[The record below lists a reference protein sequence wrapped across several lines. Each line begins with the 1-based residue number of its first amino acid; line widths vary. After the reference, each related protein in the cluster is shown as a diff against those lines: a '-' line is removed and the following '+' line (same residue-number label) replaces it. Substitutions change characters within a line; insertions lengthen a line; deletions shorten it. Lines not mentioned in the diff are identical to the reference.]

1 MALEEPQLN
10 GRIASVIRPMTN
22 GLGWTV
28 QEELRGALHG
38 PKHKP
43 DILITRDAGP
53 PIILEN
59 EYLPAN
65 TLVAD
70 CTRVMGRELDPEVA
84 GSTGIVGTVI
94 AVRSSDDLNNCADGD
109 QAQALLERGATLEY
123 AVYQGNMTT
132 RFPASGFI
140 TGSVREMVDFIKPA
154 AEPRDIIAKAA
165 KALARGANHA
175 AQRILDCARG
185 TNVGELVGEILRQ
198 PWPAVAERPAM
209 TTQENRQQAADN
221 TARRQTAKMCATI
234 IINALAYQQNLAGY
248 QGIRDLE
255 TVRKETLGGQLT
267 KTSVLEEWRKILA
280 INYWPIFHIA
290 HQVLMALP
298 PSPVVNMLPD
308 MHAAAEAIQGAMRAH
323 DVAGEVFQAL
333 IADRQT
339 LATYYTRPESTTLA
353 AYLAVP
359 ETLNWADPKTL
370 KNYQIADYACGTG
383 GLVLAAYQRAREL
396 HRSYGGDPDTLHSYM
411 MESGLT
417 ACDIMPAAV
426 HLTSSLLS
434 SVAYRERYAG
444 TRNIL
449 YPFGGVK
456 KRDAA
461 GKVLVDAAGNPELA
475 KDNEGN
481 LLVDIGA
488 LELLDIQSTRHQIVL
503 PLNEGQSALGS
514 NGKRKPIEVEMTPAS
529 QSLVIM
535 NPPFTTPTNHAAD
548 HVDTNNPAF
557 AAFGTTVAEQDAMSE
572 RVKQLGKDTIRDGY
586 AGLGS
591 DFAAIAHN
599 MVKPGGHIALILPIS
614 AMLGGSWDGKVM
626 RSWQK
631 LRQLLAEN
639 YADIIVLSI
648 AQPTT
653 WESAFSADTQ
663 LPEVIIIARRLTED
677 EVAPGT
683 AHFVSLKERPGNKLE
698 AQETARVIR
707 QAIAALQE
715 TGQSRIFYI
724 GDEEMGRVS
733 LETAP
738 AREKWTT
745 LRISNID
752 LALRAKALAQ
762 GELRLPQRRD
772 ALSVPI
778 ARIGE
783 IGRVGPVHRAI
794 LSAFNTRKGANSG
807 TEYPMLWNH
816 DEQVKRDRKTG
827 LIINPPQ
834 QVGMATPPDTAG
846 AVKPGKA
853 DAAAKVWATASHLHI
868 NMDFQFNANS
878 TAAAFT
884 ERVTA
889 GGRAWPN
896 LQMDTVE
903 MEKATCAWLNGTL
916 GIISYWIESN
926 RTQNGRGGTTVTAI
940 PNIPTLDLRRLT
952 AAQLAAAVQIYDDL
966 CQERMLPANEA
977 YRDPVRQELDRRLL
991 VAVLDLDDTAV
1002 EQLAILRNQWCMEP
1016 TVTGGKSTGLAE

>member
-10 GRIASVIRPMTN
+10 GRIASVIRPMTK

-28 QEELRGALHG
+28 QEELRGALRG

-43 DILITRDAGP
+43 DILITRGAAP

-70 CTRVMGRELDPEVA
+70 CARVMGRELDPAVA
-84 GSTGIVGTVI
+84 GSMGRVSTVI
-94 AVRSSDDLNNCADGD
+94 AVRSSDALHNCADGD
-109 QAQALLERGATLEY
+109 QAQAMLEAGATLEY
-123 AVYQGNMTT
+123 AVYQGSMGS
-132 RFPASGFI
+132 RFPKSGFI

-165 KALARGANHA
+165 KALSTGTKDA
-175 AQRILDCARG
+175 AYGILECARG
-185 TNVGELVGEILRQ
+185 TNVGELVGKALRQ
-198 PWPAVAERPAM
+198 PWPAIAAQPAM
-209 TTQENRQQAADN
+209 TPQENKQQAADD
-221 TARRQTAKMCATI
+221 TARRQTAQMCAVI

-248 QGIRDLE
+248 RGIRGLE
-255 TVRKETLGGQLT
+255 QVREETPGGRLT
-267 KTSVLEEWRKILA
+267 LNTVLEEWGKILEV
-280 INYWPIFHIA
+280 NYWPIFHIA
-290 HQVLMALP
+290 EEALLAFP
-298 PSPVVNMLPD
+298 PPAVVNMLPS
-308 MHAAAEAIQGAMRAH
+308 MHRTADTIQGAMQTH
-323 DVAGEVFQAL
+323 DVAGEVFQSL
-333 IADRQT
+333 ITDRQT

-359 ETLNWADPKTL
+359 ENLDWANPETL
-370 KNYQIADYACGTG
+370 KNYHIADYACGTG

-434 SVAYRERYAG
+434 SVAYRERYDG

-449 YPFGGVK
+449 YPFGGVW

-461 GKVLVDAAGNPELA
+461 GKVIVDAAGNPELA
-475 KDNEGN
+475 RDKKGN

-488 LELLDIQSTRHQIVL
+488 LELLNIQSTRHQIVL
-503 PLNEGQSALGS
+503 PLNEGQAVLGG

-557 AAFGTTVAEQDAMSE
+557 AAFGTTEAEQDAMSE

-639 YADIIVLSI
+639 YQDIIVLSI

-653 WESAFSADTQ
+653 EESAFSADTH
-663 LPEVIIIARRLTED
+663 LPEVIIIARRLPEGAA
-677 EVAPGT
+677 APGT

-707 QAIAALQE
+707 QAIDSLRE
-715 TGQSRIFYI
+715 TGHSRTFYV
-724 GDEEMGRVS
+724 GNQEMGRVS
-733 LETAP
+733 LEAAP

-752 LALRAKALAQ
+752 LALRAKALGQ
-762 GELRLPQRRD
+762 GELRLPQRSD
-772 ALSVPI
+772 SLSIPI
-778 ARIGE
+778 ARIGD
-783 IGRVGPVHRAI
+783 IGRVGPVHRTI
-794 LSAFNTRKGANSG
+794 LSAFATKKGADSG
-807 TEYPMLWNH
+807 SEYPMLWNH
-816 DEQVKRDRKTG
+816 DEPVKRDKNG

-834 QVGMATPPDTAG
+834 QFRMATPPDMAG
-846 AVKPGKA
+846 TVKAGKA
-853 DAAAKVWATASHLHI
+853 AAAAKVWATASHLHI
-868 NMDFQFNANS
+868 NMDFQFNANP

-884 ERVTA
+884 ERITA
-889 GGRAWPN
+889 GGRAWPS
-896 LQMDTVE
+896 LQMDTVA
-903 MEKATCAWLNGTL
+903 MEKATCVWLNGTL

-940 PNIPTLDLRRLT
+940 PNIPTLDWRQLT
-952 AAQLAAAVQIYDDL
+952 AAQLQAAAQIYDDL
-966 CQERMLPANEA
+966 GQERMLAANEA

-991 VAVLDLDDTAV
+991 VEVLGLDDAAV

-1016 TVTGGKSTGLAE
+1016 TVTGGKSTGLAG

>member
-10 GRIASVIRPMTN
+10 GRIASVIRPMTK

-28 QEELRGALHG
+28 REELWYALRG

-43 DILITRDAGP
+43 DILITRDGAP

-70 CTRVMGRELDPEVA
+70 CTRVMGRELEPEVA
-84 GSTGIVGTVI
+84 GGTGIVGTVI
-94 AVRSSDDLNNCADGD
+94 AVRSSKDLQDCADGD
-109 QAQALLERGATLEY
+109 QAQALLERGAALEY

-132 RFPASGFI
+132 RFPAAGFI
-140 TGSVREMVDFIKPA
+140 TGSVREMVNFIKPA

-165 KALARGANHA
+165 KALARGANDA
-175 AQRILDCARG
+175 AQRILDCAPG
-185 TNVGELVGEILRQ
+185 TDVGALVGEILRQ

-248 QGIRDLE
+248 QGIRDLDR
-255 TVRKETLGGQLT
+255 VRADTPGGQLT

-298 PSPVVNMLPD
+298 PRPVVNMLPG
-308 MHAAAEAIQGAMRAH
+308 MHTAAEAIQGAMRTH
-323 DVAGEVFQAL
+323 DVAGEVFQSL

-359 ETLNWADPKTL
+359 ENLDWADPKTL

-449 YPFGGVK
+449 YPFGGVR
-456 KRDAA
+456 KRDAV
-461 GKVLVDAAGNPELA
+461 GRVLVDAAGNPELA
-475 KDNEGN
+475 KDNAGN

-557 AAFGTTVAEQDAMSE
+557 AAFGTTAAEQDAMSE

-648 AQPTT
+648 AQP
-653 WESAFSADTQ
+653 ESREAAFSADTDMA
-663 LPEVIIIARRLTED
+663 EVMLVARRLAAD
-677 EVAPGT
+677 EKPAMQ
-683 AHFVSLKERPGNKLE
+683 AHFVNLKSRPGNKLE
-698 AQETARVIR
+698 AQETSRAIRVALA
-707 QAIAALQE
+707 QVTKPDTYVAIA
-715 TGQSRIFYI
+715 I
-724 GDEEMGRVS
+724 GNAEVGTVR
-733 LETAP
+733 LEQVDP
-738 AREKWTT
+738 LGKWTT
-745 LRISNID
+745 ARIADIGLVQVARE
-752 LALRAKALAQ
+752 LAKGNLY
-762 GELRLPQRRD
+762 LPQRFAPVAIPMTRM
-772 ALSVPI
+772 
-778 ARIGE
+778 GQ
-783 IGRVGPVHRAI
+783 IGRVGLVHRSI
-794 LSAFNTRKGANSG
+794 LMAFSKRAGANSG
-807 TEYPMLWNH
+807 TEYPMLWNQ
-816 DEQVKRDRKTG
+816 DSKTQVSMATLPDSAGTVKAGKQAAA
-827 LIINPPQ
+827 Q
-834 QVGMATPPDTAG
+834 QV
-846 AVKPGKA
+846 
-853 DAAAKVWATASHLHI
+853 WARSSHLHI
-868 NMDFQFNANS
+868 NQEFRFSANP

-884 ERVTA
+884 PRQA
-889 GGRAWPN
+889 LGGSSWPN
-896 LQMDTVE
+896 FQMDSVE
-903 MEKATCAWLNGTL
+903 QEKAMCVWLNGTL
-916 GIISYWIESN
+916 GMVSFWLESN
-926 RTQNGRGGTTVTAI
+926 RTTAGRGRTTVTAI
-940 PNIPTLDLRRLT
+940 PNIPTLDLRQLT
-952 AAQLAAAVQIYDDL
+952 AERLAAAVQIYDDL
-966 CQERMLPANEA
+966 GQDRMLPANEA

-991 VAVLDLDDTAV
+991 VEVLGLEDAAV